1 MLRYIRLPLEDA
13 QLLWDKTY
21 KAAGAKVGAGG
32 RVRKIALLSG
42 LVLPVWDAVQVS
54 TYFFLVVPSHSDSRP
69 LWENASYTS
78 GPTAFSRTYKER
90 QIETGCG

>member
-54 TYFFLVVPSHSDSRP
+54 TYRFLVVPSHSDSRP
-69 LWENASYTS
+69 LWENASYEWS
-78 GPTAFSRTYKER
+78 NSFQSYIQGAPN
-90 QIETGCG
+90 